1 MRLLIVEDDPSIQEL
16 LTESLTEDGF
26 EVSCASSAAEG
37 LELARLFPFAL
48 LILDVGL
55 PEGLDAGFALGRLLR
70 ETGLTTPIL
79 YLTARTS
86 IEDRVAGLEAGADDY
101 LVKPFAHVELRA
113 RLQALLRRAGGFSHN
128 LLELPFNWRLDLS
141 EREVSLDGQVSPL
154 TRREFGLL
162 ELLACNPGRV
172 FERPEIIERLW
183 ADEAGV
189 DQKVIDLY
197 VSLVRRKTDE
207 RLIETMRGIGY
218 RIARD
223 KTSSDQTAR
232 DQPVRTQN

>member
-1 MRLLIVEDDPSIQEL
+1 MRLLIVEDDPSIREL

-26 EVSCASSAAEG
+26 EVTSATNASEG
-37 LELARLFPFAL
+37 LALAQLFPFAL

-55 PEGLDAGFALGRLLR
+55 PEGHDAGFVLGRALR
-70 ETGLTTPIL
+70 EAGLNAPIL

-86 IEDRVAGLEAGADDY
+86 IKDRVTGLEAGADDY
-101 LVKPFAHVELRA
+101 LIKPFAHVELRA
-113 RLQALLRRAGGFSHN
+113 RLQALLRRAGGYSQN
-128 LLELPFNWRLDLS
+128 LLELAFGWTLDLAQ
-141 EREVSLDGQVSPL
+141 REVRLNGQVANL

-172 FERPEIIERLW
+172 FERFEIIERLW

-189 DQKVIDLY
+189 DQKVIDVY
-197 VSLVRRKTDE
+197 VSTVRRKTDE
-207 RLIETMRGIGY
+207 RLIETLRGIGY

-223 KTSSDQTAR
+223 QTAR
-232 DQPVRTQN
+232 DQTVRTQT

>member
-1 MRLLIVEDDPSIQEL
+1 MRLLIVEDDPSIQAL

-26 EVSCASSAAEG
+26 EISSASSASEG

-55 PEGLDAGFALGRLLR
+55 PEGLDVGFALGRLLR

-79 YLTARTS
+79 YLTARTA
-86 IEDRVAGLEAGADDY
+86 IEDRVTGLEAGADDY

-113 RLQALLRRAGGFSHN
+113 RLQALLRRAGGFSQN
-128 LLELPFNWRLDLS
+128 VLELPFGWRLDLS
-141 EREVSLDGQVSPL
+141 LREISLDGQVANL

-189 DQKVIDLY
+189 ESKVIDVY

-207 RLIETMRGIGY
+207 RLIETMRGVGY

-223 KTSSDQTAR
+223 RTAR
-232 DQPVRTQN
+232 EQAVRMP